1 VEVNVL
7 LLLLSGIEVN
17 PVTNPVIALCKRIA
31 SAPRGKSGC
40 MGSVDDNAG
49 VQRR

>member
-17 PVTNPVIALCKRIA
+17 PVTIIIALCKRIA